1 MKARVKAT
9 GEIIEVIA
17 VSDYI
22 NGNGQIIGEY
32 KDADGMLYNSY
43 DLDFY
48 IEEGITIPDYW
59 TRLEHQYA
67 GMAMQ
72 GLMTILPNIGGL
84 EGRTPKETWFFSK
97 KNRVCTLSVPLVHPF
112 MFYNEMAI
120 WAFCAFWEKRKKFSQ
135 P

>member
-84 EGRTPKETWFFSK
+84 EGRTPKDEIVDIATETAHALVEKYK
-97 KNRVCTLSVPLVHPF
+97 KEEKYGN
-112 MFYNEMAI
+112 MA
-120 WAFCAFWEKRKKFSQ
+120 
-135 P
+135 